1 MCSPSST
8 KGRPMRNVL
17 QKGGIS
23 HGVLQLKT
31 TREMKSGDSVVAV
44 STSYTLCTRVLANTE
59 IYLH

>member
-17 QKGGIS
+17 QKGRTG

-31 TREMKSGDSVVAV
+31 TREMKNGDSVVAV
-44 STSYTLCTRVLANTE
+44 STSYALCRRVLANTQ
-59 IYLH
+59 IYLY